1 MRLESAWEVPH
12 RGASEL
18 TQNGQVPCE
27 GPQRRLKG
35 ALEVPGAGG
44 GSLEVPQQSFQ
55 RASDSL
61 KRCPRGASEV
71 PWECLRGALEAP

>member
-44 GSLEVPQQSFQ
+44 GSLGVPQRCLGNAFEVP
-55 RASDSL
+55 
-61 KRCPRGASEV
+61 
-71 PWECLRGALEAP
+71 